1 MNKEIKSEDIIFN
14 YFKQMCDEKDD
25 LKCVELGKNWIELMK
40 TNLTRMENNLKD
52 VDKVKYKDDIQKNR
66 QHLNELKD
74 KNSTEW
80 RKYAKQ
86 CMIEISENKK

>member
-66 QHLNELKD
+66 LHLNELKD

-80 RKYAKQ
+80 REYAKQ

>member
-1 MNKEIKSEDIIFN
+1 MNKEIKFEDIIFN

-80 RKYAKQ
+80 REYAKQ

>member
-14 YFKQMCDEKDD
+14 YFKQMSDEKDD

-80 RKYAKQ
+80 REYAKQ

>member
-80 RKYAKQ
+80 REYANQ

>member
-52 VDKVKYKDDIQKNR
+52 VDKVKYKDDIQKDR

-80 RKYAKQ
+80 REYAKQ

>member
-1 MNKEIKSEDIIFN
+1 
-14 YFKQMCDEKDD
+14 MCDEKDD

-80 RKYAKQ
+80 REYAKQ

>member
-14 YFKQMCDEKDD
+14 YFKQMSDEKDD

-52 VDKVKYKDDIQKNR
+52 VDKVKYKDDIQKNK

-80 RKYAKQ
+80 REYAKQ

>member
-25 LKCVELGKNWIELMK
+25 LKCVQLGKNWIELMK

-80 RKYAKQ
+80 REYAKQ

>member
-52 VDKVKYKDDIQKNR
+52 VDKVKYKDDIQKNK

-80 RKYAKQ
+80 REYAKQ

>member
-14 YFKQMCDEKDD
+14 YFKQMFDEKDD

-52 VDKVKYKDDIQKNR
+52 VDKVKYKDDIQKNK

-80 RKYAKQ
+80 REYAKQ

>member
-80 RKYAKQ
+80 REYAKQ